1 MTYDDIVTALTGAGI
16 TVKYPGA
23 KPGVC
28 SSPYVVVQNFGTYDY
43 AQSRRLGYTLIEVH
57 CYVTVNQYQQL
68 DSFISSVKAALAP
81 LALDLRPTGN
91 EGIHDINDTFRAHTG
106 YVEYMIQKRLY

>member
-1 MTYDDIVTALTGAGI
+1 MTYNDILETLSAAGI
-16 TVKYPGA
+16 EVHFPGA
-23 KPGVC
+23 KPEIC
-28 SSPYVVVQNFGTYDY
+28 NSPYVVVQDFGTYDY

-57 CYVTVNQYQQL
+57 CYVPVNQYPQL
-68 DSFISSVKAALAP
+68 DSLIGSVKAALAP
-81 LALDLRPTGN
+81 LAVDLRPTGN